1 MSSASAPRLLGCPAA
16 ARAGDAAGRLSRQA
30 MSLTAIEYIAVVTAG
45 NDGGPHLLRR
55 FPTRPRAATP
65 FPPLLTAFALP
76 DASQPTANPPAG
88 GVTASALTLQDSTR
102 IHMVSLHYYERSAG
116 SDGLWVPVA
125 PCALLWHPSTE
136 QRYRARRRTREDGG
150 GDA

>member
-1 MSSASAPRLLGCPAA
+1 
-16 ARAGDAAGRLSRQA
+16 

-76 DASQPTANPPAG
+76 DASQPNANPPPG

-116 SDGLWVPVA
+116 SDGLWVPG
-125 PCALLWHPSTE
+125 ALCVLSRQPHLAFLHAAL
-136 QRYRARRRTREDGG
+136 RCLRAARSKFPWPT
-150 GDA
+150 

>member
-1 MSSASAPRLLGCPAA
+1 
-16 ARAGDAAGRLSRQA
+16 
-30 MSLTAIEYIAVVTAG
+30 MSLTAIEYIAVVTAD

-76 DASQPTANPPAG
+76 DASQPSASPPPG

-102 IHMVSLHYYERSAG
+102 IHMVSLHYYERAAG
-116 SDGLWVPVA
+116 CDGLWVPVA
-125 PCALLWHPSTE
+125 LCALSRQPHLAFLHAAL
-136 QRYRARRRTREDGG
+136 RCLRA
-150 GDA
+150 AALP